1 MRRVMHV
8 TTAHPVSDNR
18 ILRKECTALA
28 QAGFDVILVAVH
40 DRDEVLHGIPVLGL
54 PRHRGRLSRMVLG
67 PVAAWRRL
75 SARRPD
81 VVHGH
86 DPELIPLLLLY
97 RLVHPGCRV
106 IYDAHEDLPQQ
117 VAGKPYLPRLV
128 RPVVARAARAL
139 EGLADR
145 GLDAVVVATPHI
157 GRRHELAR
165 TVLVQNYPWLS
176 DFPEPEPYP
185 TDASPVVCYAGGIS
199 AGRGYEAMCAL
210 PRLVTRPLEVV
221 LAGPC
226 AEEVAGRPL
235 PEGVTHLGTLAPDE
249 VPPLLARSA
258 AGLAV
263 LLPLPNYLESQ
274 PTKVY
279 EYLAAGRP
287 FVASDFP
294 YWVETF
300 GPHRCGLFV
309 DATDPRAVA
318 RAVELLLSDPEEA
331 AAMGAR
337 GRQAVVEHFSFENEA
352 ARLCALVTDLVGR

>member
-249 VPPLLARSA
+249 VPRSWPGPQRVWPSSSRSPTTWSPNPRRSTSTSRPAAPSWRPTFPTGSRPSALTA
-258 AGLAV
+258 AGSSSMRPILAPWPGPSSSFCPIPRKLPRWGPV
-263 LLPLPNYLESQ
+263 AAKRWWSTSASRTRLLDSAP
-274 PTKVY
+274 
-279 EYLAAGRP
+279 
-287 FVASDFP
+287 
-294 YWVETF
+294 
-300 GPHRCGLFV
+300 
-309 DATDPRAVA
+309 
-318 RAVELLLSDPEEA
+318 
-331 AAMGAR
+331 
-337 GRQAVVEHFSFENEA
+337 
-352 ARLCALVTDLVGR
+352 